1 MSSICQFS
9 QEWDVPF
16 LLHCWVLFS
25 AQLSPWLL
33 FCGTAALPVVS
44 CFTLEFSFQAEHLF
58 IDFVYIRAIPQ
69 YAKTIFVCH
78 PASGVPATPLSLALS
93 ANFMC
98 LFCNIIQG
106 IKDNIEWAT
115 CMKDPRRTPCNALSL
130 IASCNLWLECWIY
143 LNPGHAC
150 NLNFTLV
157 HRVH

>member
-1 MSSICQFS
+1 MCLFCYIVESYLVLSSHPDFFSAALLLCQLFPVLHWNS
-9 QEWDVPF
+9 PSKQNTYLLILFISEQFLNMPRPF
-16 LLHCWVLFS
+16 LFVI
-25 AQLSPWLL
+25 
-33 FCGTAALPVVS
+33 LP
-44 CFTLEFSFQAEHLF
+44 
-58 IDFVYIRAIPQ
+58 
-69 YAKTIFVCH
+69 
-78 PASGVPATPLSLALS
+78 SGVPATPLSLALS

-157 HRVH
+157 HRDH